1 MPFQESSNMLCWKK
15 VLLQQR
21 KIQMKK
27 ISWPILLGLT
37 LLVGCQNAETK
48 EETKPSTVQMEEKAQ
63 TESEMNT
70 PFPYPNLLADSEESF
85 SLLVIGDQN
94 TPIEN
99 NQKITQKVKDILS
112 LPELEMVQNAYPEL
126 NIKTEP
132 AYILFD
138 QAGVIHQS
146 KDINELK
153 TYLEQN
159 NPK

>member
-1 MPFQESSNMLCWKK
+1 MLEK
-15 VLLQQR
+15 
-21 KIQMKK
+21 
-27 ISWPILLGLT
+27 ST
-37 LLVGCQNAETK
+37 FTTK
-48 EETKPSTVQMEEKAQ
+48 EDLNEETILANFIRTDAIIGMSECRNEGRNKASDRTNGGKCTNKIRIEQ
-63 TESEMNT
+63 T
-70 PFPYPNLLADSEESF
+70 FPLSNLLADSEESL
-85 SLLVIGDQN
+85 SLLVIGDQD

-99 NQKITQKVKDILS
+99 NEKITQKVKDILS
-112 LPELEMVQNAYPEL
+112 LPELGMVKNAYPEL

-146 KDINELK
+146 KDINELT